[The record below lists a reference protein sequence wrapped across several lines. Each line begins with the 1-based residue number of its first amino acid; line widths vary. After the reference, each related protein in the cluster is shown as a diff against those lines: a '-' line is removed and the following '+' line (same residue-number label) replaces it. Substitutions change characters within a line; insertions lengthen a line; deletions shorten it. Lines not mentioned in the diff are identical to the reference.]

1 MYVVTTV
8 YGPASRHKGCKAA
21 AGDGEVCRHK
31 SCWDHETC
39 DELAYCVE
47 ECEMVMMM
55 VDPECQVFEDC
66 SRSEDFGRDDAAGAC
81 CSWAVCAGDYDVLHH
96 V

>member
-1 MYVVTTV
+1 M
-8 YGPASRHKGCKAA
+8 
-21 AGDGEVCRHK
+21 CRHK
-31 SCWDHETC
+31 SWDHQTC

-47 ECEMVMMM
+47 DFEMVMM

-66 SRSEDFGRDDAAGAC
+66 GRSEDFCRDDAAGVC
-81 CSWAVCAGDYDVLHH
+81 CGWAVCAGDYDVLHH